1 MNGFL
6 PDLDLIKSE
15 AVKQKLPKKPKK
27 VLKMDKHLPQ
37 IIVPANKIKMFIDWW
52 NSDIRFES
60 TIPKAFNSGYIII
73 ETNAE
78 DLKYSEDKYKDII
91 KRVAKT
97 LHLSYRTVE
106 NEFISFL
113 DISKTTTM
121 YFTFTSENSMYVE
134 TYMAD
139 GTIASSS
146 NFGFGQTDEPEK
158 PINLDNPI
166 CDILDK
172 QLDSLMNELNYHNLA
187 ILISCLWYIATTTK
201 STKYIYEKK
210 SPQVTSRHKNVVNVS
225 DTKTINT
232 PIYDMNKIRVVKTES
247 LVSRKKGW
255 TYSHSFEVHGHYR
268 HYKSG
273 KVIFI
278 EPYIKG
284 QNKEFKSQVI
294 TLSPSE

>member
-15 AVKQKLPKKPKK
+15 TVKKELPKKPKK

-106 NEFISFL
+106 NEFINFL

-121 YFTFTSENSMYVE
+121 YFTFTSVNSM
-134 TYMAD
+134 
-139 GTIASSS
+139 
-146 NFGFGQTDEPEK
+146 
-158 PINLDNPI
+158 
-166 CDILDK
+166 
-172 QLDSLMNELNYHNLA
+172 
-187 ILISCLWYIATTTK
+187 
-201 STKYIYEKK
+201 
-210 SPQVTSRHKNVVNVS
+210 
-225 DTKTINT
+225 
-232 PIYDMNKIRVVKTES
+232 
-247 LVSRKKGW
+247 
-255 TYSHSFEVHGHYR
+255 
-268 HYKSG
+268 
-273 KVIFI
+273 
-278 EPYIKG
+278 
-284 QNKEFKSQVI
+284 
-294 TLSPSE
+294 